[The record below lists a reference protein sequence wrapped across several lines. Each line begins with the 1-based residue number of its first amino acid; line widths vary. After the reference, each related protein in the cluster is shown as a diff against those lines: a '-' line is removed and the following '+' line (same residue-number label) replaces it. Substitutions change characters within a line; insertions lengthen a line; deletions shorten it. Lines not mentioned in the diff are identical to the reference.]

1 MKKLSLIC
9 ALFVSASVAFGETAA
24 YSTNTFGMVKI
35 FSPATNTL
43 IAVPW
48 VGYTPDAL
56 PTLPSLVDHLVK
68 PDNLTVWDPA
78 TGTEGDML
86 LAIGTN
92 ELFHSWHL
100 SEANGIKYWQPVQDV
115 YITTNEDSRGGVAI
129 SNKIERGYGLW
140 LIRRNPS
147 EDLPI
152 YLEGQYTTGG
162 ASVTIP
168 NGENGTNSVMV
179 AHPTCKAELKINEDI
194 DWTGAGVHADVD
206 TLSIPCSNTKWDLC
220 RWDGS
225 LWYCTSNVV
234 TEVKNSAGQV
244 IRRSQKNFKN
254 YDLRIPAGRGF
265 WYINRGNSPVNFEFK

>member
-1 MKKLSLIC
+1 ML
-9 ALFVSASVAFGETAA
+9 ALVSFAFGETGNVA

-35 FSPATNTL
+35 YSPATNTL

-56 PTLPSLVDHLVK
+56 PTLPTLVDHLVK
-68 PDNLTVWDPA
+68 PDNLTVWEE
-78 TGTEGDML
+78 GTPGDML

-92 ELFHSWHL
+92 DLFHSWHL

-115 YITTNEDSRGGVAI
+115 YITTNEVSRGDVAV

-147 EDLPI
+147 VELPI

-168 NGENGTNSVMV
+168 AGANGTNSVMV
-179 AHPTCKAELKINEDI
+179 AHPSCQAELAINTDI
-194 DWTGAGVHADVD
+194 VWTGAGIHQADD
-206 TLSIPCSNTKWDLC
+206 TLSIPCSNTKWDIC
-220 RWDGS
+220 KWDGS
-225 LWYCTSNVV
+225 RWYCSSNVV
-234 TEVKNSAGQV
+234 TEVKNSSGVV
-244 IRRSQKNFKN
+244 IRRSLKNYKN
-254 YDLRIPAGRGF
+254 YDLMIPAGRGF
-265 WYINRGNSPVNFEFK
+265 WYINRGTTPVSFEFK